1 MEDNTFKSILK
12 AFGLTILAV
21 TISYFLIGRLL
32 VAAFG
37 YSTVEASYHLPTH
50 ALLVGL
56 MFTVIFC
63 TLLILDKFK
72 HK

>member
-1 MEDNTFKSILK
+1 MEDNTFKLILK
-12 AFGLTILAV
+12 AFGLTFLSV

-32 VAAFG
+32 VVAFG
-37 YSTVEASYHLPTH
+37 YSEVEASYHLPTH

-63 TLLILDKFK
+63 TILILDKLK
-72 HK
+72 NK